1 MVSGQQLAR
10 HAISGAESR
19 RTIMRKLVLATVV
32 LTAVSLTTTACGGAS
47 KTDSAGGTA
56 KTTSGTKS
64 ATTSSMPPTTTGSS
78 NGAGSSES
86 PGGGSDPA
94 SAYCTAL
101 KGAKDKFKTLNLTGL
116 DDNQFKQVTDEF
128 DALGAAAPAAVKADW
143 ATVSSALKQVYQILA
158 NAGLSFNDLQNLQ
171 SGHLPKGVT
180 AQDMAK
186 LGKQLTKS
194 MQGSGFQAAATR
206 ITAEAKAE
214 CGVSLGG

>member
-1 MVSGQQLAR
+1 
-10 HAISGAESR
+10 
-19 RTIMRKLVLATVV
+19 MRKLVLATVV
-32 LTAVSLTTTACGGAS
+32 LMAASLTTTACGGAS
-47 KTDSAGGTA
+47 KTDSAGGIA
-56 KTTSGTKS
+56 KATTSDTKS
-64 ATTSSMPPTTTGSS
+64 ATTSSTTPTTAASS

-116 DDNQFKQVTDEF
+116 DDSQFKQVTDEF
-128 DALGAAAPAAVKADW
+128 DALGAAAPAEVKADW

-158 NAGLSFNDLQNLQ
+158 NAGLSFNDLQSLG
-171 SGHLPKGVT
+171 SGQLPKGVT

>member
-1 MVSGQQLAR
+1 MRRLA
-10 HAISGAESR
+10 
-19 RTIMRKLVLATVV
+19 LATVV
-32 LTAVSLTTTACGGAS
+32 LMAASLTACGGAS
-47 KTDSAGGTA
+47 KTDSSAGTA
-56 KTTSGTKS
+56 KTTTSDSKS
-64 ATTSSMPPTTTGSS
+64 TSSTTPTTASSDNGGSS
-78 NGAGSSES
+78 DS

-101 KGAKDKFKTLNLTGL
+101 KGAKDKFKSLNFTGL
-116 DDNQFKQVTDEF
+116 DDDQFKQVTDEF
-128 DALGAAAPAAVKADW
+128 DALGTVAPAEVKADW
-143 ATVSSALKQVYQILA
+143 ATVSGALKQVYQILA
-158 NAGLSFNDLQNLQ
+158 NAGLSFNDLQNLG

>member
-1 MVSGQQLAR
+1 
-10 HAISGAESR
+10 
-19 RTIMRKLVLATVV
+19 MRKLVLATVV
-32 LTAVSLTTTACGGAS
+32 LMAVSLTTTACGGAS

-56 KTTSGTKS
+56 KSTSGTKS
-64 ATTSSMPPTTTGSS
+64 ATSSTTPTTAASS
-78 NGAGSSES
+78 NGAGSSDS

-158 NAGLSFNDLQNLQ
+158 NAGLSFNDLQNLG

>member
-32 LTAVSLTTTACGGAS
+32 LMAVSLTTTACGGAS

-56 KTTSGTKS
+56 KSTTGAKS
-64 ATTSSMPPTTTGSS
+64 ATSSTPPTTTGSS

-128 DALGAAAPAAVKADW
+128 DALGAAAPSAVKADW

-180 AQDMAK
+180 AQDIAK

>member
-1 MVSGQQLAR
+1 
-10 HAISGAESR
+10 
-19 RTIMRKLVLATVV
+19 MRKLVLATVA
-32 LTAVSLTTTACGGAS
+32 LMAVSLTTTACGGAS
-47 KTDSAGGTA
+47 KTDSAGGDA
-56 KTTSGTKS
+56 KSTTSGTKS
-64 ATTSSMPPTTTGSS
+64 ASTSSTTPTTAASS
-78 NGAGSSES
+78 DGAGSSES

-128 DALGAAAPAAVKADW
+128 DALGAAAPADVKADW

-158 NAGLSFNDLQNLQ
+158 NAGLSFNDLQNLG

>member
-1 MVSGQQLAR
+1 
-10 HAISGAESR
+10 
-19 RTIMRKLVLATVV
+19 MRKLVLATVV
-32 LTAVSLTTTACGGAS
+32 LMAASLTACGGAS

-56 KTTSGTKS
+56 KSTTSDTKS
-64 ATTSSMPPTTTGSS
+64 ATTPTTASS
-78 NGAGSSES
+78 NGAGSSAS

-116 DDNQFKQVTDEF
+116 NDNQFKQVTDEF

-143 ATVSSALKQVYQILA
+143 ATVSGALKQVYQILA
-158 NAGLSFNDLQNLQ
+158 NAGLSFNDLQNLG

-186 LGKQLTKS
+186 LGKQLTAS

>member
-32 LTAVSLTTTACGGAS
+32 LTAVSLTTTACGGAG

-56 KTTSGTKS
+56 KSASGTKS
-64 ATTSSMPPTTTGSS
+64 ATSSTTPTTTASS
-78 NGAGSSES
+78 TGAGSSES

-143 ATVSSALKQVYQILA
+143 ATVSGALKQVYQILA
-158 NAGLSFNDLQNLQ
+158 NAGLSFNDLQSLQ

>member
-1 MVSGQQLAR
+1 
-10 HAISGAESR
+10 
-19 RTIMRKLVLATVV
+19 MRKLVLATVV
-32 LTAVSLTTTACGGAS
+32 LMAVSLTTTACGGAS
-47 KTDSAGGTA
+47 KTDTAGGTA
-56 KTTSGTKS
+56 KSTSGTKS
-64 ATTSSMPPTTTGSS
+64 ATSSTTPTTTASS
-78 NGAGSSES
+78 TGAGSSES

-116 DDNQFKQVTDEF
+116 DDSQFKQVTDEF
-128 DALGAAAPAAVKADW
+128 DALGAAAPAEVKADW

-158 NAGLSFNDLQNLQ
+158 NAGLSFNDLQNLG

>member
-1 MVSGQQLAR
+1 MVSEQQLAR

-32 LTAVSLTTTACGGAS
+32 LMAVSLTTTACGGAS

-56 KTTSGTKS
+56 KSTSGTKS
-64 ATTSSMPPTTTGSS
+64 ATSSTTPTTTGSS

-158 NAGLSFNDLQNLQ
+158 DAGLSFNDLQNLG

>member
-1 MVSGQQLAR
+1 
-10 HAISGAESR
+10 
-19 RTIMRKLVLATVV
+19 MRKLVLATVV
-32 LTAVSLTTTACGGAS
+32 LMAASLTACGGAS
-47 KTDSAGGTA
+47 KTDSAGGSA
-56 KTTSGTKS
+56 KATTSDTKS
-64 ATTSSMPPTTTGSS
+64 ATTSSTTPTTASS

-116 DDNQFKQVTDEF
+116 NDNQFKQVTDEF

-158 NAGLSFNDLQNLQ
+158 NAGLSFNDLQNLG

>member
-1 MVSGQQLAR
+1 M
-10 HAISGAESR
+10 R
-19 RTIMRKLVLATVV
+19 RLVLATVV
-32 LTAVSLTTTACGGAS
+32 LMAVSLTTTACGGAS
-47 KTDSAGGTA
+47 KTDNSAGGTA
-56 KTTSGTKS
+56 KASTSATKS
-64 ATTSSMPPTTTGSS
+64 ETTSSTTPTTAASS

-101 KGAKDKFKTLNLTGL
+101 KGAKDKFKTLNFTGL

-128 DALGAAAPAAVKADW
+128 DALGAAAPAEVKADW

-158 NAGLSFNDLQNLQ
+158 NAGLSFNDLQNLS

-186 LGKQLTKS
+186 LGNQLTKS

-206 ITAEAKAE
+206 ITAEAKTE

>member
-32 LTAVSLTTTACGGAS
+32 LMAVSLTTTACGGAS
-47 KTDSAGGTA
+47 KTDTAGGTA
-56 KTTSGTKS
+56 KSTSGTKS
-64 ATTSSMPPTTTGSS
+64 ATSSTTPTTTASS
-78 NGAGSSES
+78 TGAGSSES

>member
-1 MVSGQQLAR
+1 
-10 HAISGAESR
+10 
-19 RTIMRKLVLATVV
+19 MRKLVLATVV
-32 LTAVSLTTTACGGAS
+32 LMAVSVTTTACGGAS

-56 KTTSGTKS
+56 KATTSGTKS
-64 ATTSSMPPTTTGSS
+64 TTTSSTTPTIAGSS

-158 NAGLSFNDLQNLQ
+158 NAGLSFNDLQNLG

-180 AQDMAK
+180 AQDMAR
-186 LGKQLTKS
+186 LGRQLTKS

>member
-1 MVSGQQLAR
+1 
-10 HAISGAESR
+10 
-19 RTIMRKLVLATVV
+19 MRKLVLATVV
-32 LTAVSLTTTACGGAS
+32 LMAASLTACGGAS
-47 KTDSAGGTA
+47 KTDSAGGSA
-56 KTTSGTKS
+56 KATTSDTKS
-64 ATTSSMPPTTTGSS
+64 ATTSSTTPTTASS

-116 DDNQFKQVTDEF
+116 NDNQFKQVTDEF

-158 NAGLSFNDLQNLQ
+158 NAGLSFNDLQNLG

-180 AQDMAK
+180 AQDVAK

>member
-32 LTAVSLTTTACGGAS
+32 LMAASLTACGGAS

-56 KTTSGTKS
+56 KSTTSDTKS
-64 ATTSSMPPTTTGSS
+64 ATTPTTASS
-78 NGAGSSES
+78 NGAGSSAS

-116 DDNQFKQVTDEF
+116 NDNQFKQVTDEF

-143 ATVSSALKQVYQILA
+143 ATVSGALKQVYQILA
-158 NAGLSFNDLQNLQ
+158 NAGLSFNDLQNLG